1 MGIIVQKY
9 GGSSVADTT
18 RIKSV
23 AKRIKEK
30 VNTGEAVVVVVSAMG
45 DSTDKL
51 LGLAHSVAKNPDARE
66 LDLLLS
72 TGEMI
77 SCSLIAMALQEI
89 NIDAIS
95 MDGAQAGIR
104 TDEAFGEASIISL
117 DPSHILKQLASGK
130 VVIVAGFQ
138 GVTEDLSCLLYT
150 SPSPRD

>member
-51 LGLAHSVAKNPDARE
+51 LGLAHSVAKNPDAR
-66 LDLLLS
+66 
-72 TGEMI
+72 
-77 SCSLIAMALQEI
+77 
-89 NIDAIS
+89 
-95 MDGAQAGIR
+95 
-104 TDEAFGEASIISL
+104 
-117 DPSHILKQLASGK
+117 
-130 VVIVAGFQ
+130 
-138 GVTEDLSCLLYT
+138 
-150 SPSPRD
+150 